1 MMIRGVGKF
10 LCVAVAV
17 AGLASLVA
25 CGGNGNG
32 AVSPPPPPPNTSGPV
47 VIFPGTV
54 SVPLSGAVDFT
65 AFLPG
70 VSAPHFTWSVSG
82 TGSGSINASSGVY
95 TAPTS
100 VPSPAT
106 ATITATDTTTSKT
119 GTATINITSAQGVA
133 VSPAGIAVPAG
144 TMQTFIATVGGVAVA
159 PTWQVNG
166 TPGGDAVHGQISAGG
181 VYTAPLSPP
190 PGGVTTITAVSGGN
204 VGTSAVTVVFS
215 GNSFSGGYAFSYGG
229 SDSGGP
235 LAVAGRF
242 TANSAAG
249 TLSGLEDYNS
259 LKIKTP
265 AQAQTITGT
274 FLVNPDGSG
283 SATVTD
289 PAIGGSDTWHFALTA
304 STQGGAAAHALLLRF
319 DSAATGSGSMDQ
331 QNPVQL
337 TLSAFVNNYAFE
349 LSGFDPSGKALQM
362 VGKFRADGLGN
373 IPVNFAVEDIN
384 DGGTSTQSAAD
395 LTLHGTFFLDPMFP
409 GTGRGILQLINTS
422 TQFPGTFN
430 FTFYMVDGAHLKIV
444 ENDVNA
450 LLAGSCTSA
459 PNTNGTFAASILKG
473 NYPFVL
479 GGGTS
484 GDAPLVEGG
493 IMAANG
499 SGQMTGGVL
508 DINNNG
514 SAALAQMLTESG
526 YTVDPNLGRI
536 ALQLA
541 LSSSN
546 ILNFAAYTTS
556 SGSLEIIEL
565 DTDKSTSG
573 AAFPQTNTGPF
584 AGSFALNLAAVTS
597 GSKTFAG
604 ENVLGAIQVN
614 SSLDALSGT
623 LDVNNAGS
631 VTSGAPLGTSTST
644 IISAAD
650 ANGRGTASLITSGT
664 TFGIAYYVVNPATV
678 LFIGTDNSRV
688 AAGNAIAHF

>member
-1 MMIRGVGKF
+1 MMIRGVGNF
-10 LCVAVAV
+10 LCVVVAV
-17 AGLASLVA
+17 ASLASLVA
-25 CGGNGNG
+25 CSSNGNG

-54 SVPLSGAVDFT
+54 SVPLSGMVDFT

-70 VSAPHFTWSVSG
+70 VPAAHFSWSVSG
-82 TGSGSINASSGVY
+82 TGNGSINASSGVY

-100 VPSPAT
+100 VPNPAT

-119 GTATINITSAQGVA
+119 GTATINITAAQGVA

-144 TMQTFIATVGGVAVA
+144 TMQAFVASVGGVVVA

-166 TPGGDAVHGQISAGG
+166 TPGGDAIHGLISASG

-190 PGGVTTITAVSGGN
+190 PGGVTTVTAVSGAN

-215 GNSFSGGYAFSYGG
+215 SSSFSGPYAFSYGG

-249 TLSGLEDYNS
+249 TLNGLEDYNS

-265 AQAQTITGT
+265 AQAQTISGT

-289 PAIGGSDTWHFALTA
+289 PAIGGNDTWHFALTA
-304 STQGGAAAHALLLRF
+304 STQGGASAHALLLRF
-319 DSAATGSGSMDQ
+319 DAAATGSGSMDQ
-331 QNPVQL
+331 QNPAQL
-337 TLSAFVNNYAFE
+337 TLSAIVNNYAFE
-349 LSGFDPSGKALQM
+349 LSGFDPGGKALQM

-384 DGGTSTQSAAD
+384 DGGTNTEDLPD

-422 TQFPGTFN
+422 AQFPGTFN
-430 FTFYMVDGAHLKIV
+430 FTFYMVDGARLKIV

-450 LLAGSCTSA
+450 FLAGSCFSA
-459 PNTNGTFAASILKG
+459 PNTNGTFANSLLKG

-484 GDAPLVEGG
+484 GGAPLAEGG

-499 SGQMTGGVL
+499 SGQVTGGVL
-508 DINNNG
+508 DSNNNG
-514 SAALAQMLTESG
+514 SIALAQMLTASN
-526 YTVDPNLGRI
+526 YSVDPNLGRI
-536 ALQLA
+536 TLA
-541 LSSSN
+541 LALNSSTT
-546 ILNFAAYTTS
+546 LNFAAYSTS

-565 DTDKSTSG
+565 DADKSTSG
-573 AAFPQTNTGPF
+573 VGFPQTSTGPF
-584 AGSFALNLAAVTS
+584 AGTFGLNLAGVTS

-604 ENVLGAIQVN
+604 QNVLGTIQVN
-614 SSLDALSGT
+614 SSLNAISGAID
-623 LDVNNAGS
+623 LNNAGS
-631 VTSGAPLGTSTST
+631 VTSGVPLETSNGT
-644 IISAAD
+644 IITAAD
-650 ANGRGTASLITSGT
+650 VNGRGTASLITSGT
-664 TFGIAYYVVNPATV
+664 TFSVAYYVVNPATV
-678 LFIGTDNSRV
+678 LLLETDSSHVAVGNS
-688 AAGNAIAHF
+688 IAQF